1 METMPKDV
9 VLDDFFKS
17 SISVNPD
24 LPPTVLIAEAARK
37 IPAAFA
43 YQNEKYAMALRG
55 SMMAD
60 LGVKNIEARL
70 RIEKR
75 EQIMLVNGK
84 ATESMVESEV
94 QRDPSFQNA
103 KMIAIEAEVQA
114 VLSRGRMEAI
124 RMTRDMIM
132 QLGAQA
138 RAELMGD
145 PQIRSFAQ
153 GARTATKQ
161 DE

>member
-1 METMPKDV
+1 MQPPNDV
-9 VLDDFFKS
+9 QLDSYFAD
-17 SISVNPD
+17 SIEINPD

-55 SMMAD
+55 SMTAD

-94 QRDPSFQNA
+94 QRDPSFQNS

-114 VLSRGRMEAI
+114 VLLKGRIEAI
-124 RMTRDMIM
+124 RITRDMIM

-145 PQIRSFAQ
+145 PQIRATAQ
-153 GARTATKQ
+153 GARMVKQQ

>member
-1 METMPKDV
+1 MDAPKDV
-9 VLDDFFKS
+9 TLDSYFAD
-17 SISVNPD
+17 SITVNPD

-55 SMMAD
+55 SMTAD

-75 EQIMLVNGK
+75 EQLVMVNGK
-84 ATESMVESEV
+84 ATESMVDSEV

-103 KMIAIEAEVQA
+103 KVVAIEAEVQA
-114 VLSRGRMEAI
+114 VLLKGRMEAI

-145 PQIRSFAQ
+145 PQIREFAQ
-153 GARTATKQ
+153 GARASK
-161 DE
+161 

>member
-1 METMPKDV
+1 MDFPADV
-9 VLDDFFKS
+9 QLDEFFKS
-17 SISVNPD
+17 SIEINPD

-55 SMMAD
+55 SMTAD

-75 EQIMLVNGK
+75 EQLVMVNGR
-84 ATESMVESEV
+84 ATESMVDSEV
-94 QRDPSFQNA
+94 QRDPSFQNS

-114 VLSRGRMEAI
+114 VLLKGRIEAI
-124 RMTRDMIM
+124 RITRDMIM

-153 GARTATKQ
+153 GARTTTKQ